1 MIYVTMILRG
11 GYMDKNI
18 INILW
23 VESRS
28 YLPEDSIS
36 KHSHS
41 FFHYIYVANGGGEIK
56 INDTT
61 HRLTSGCIYLI
72 KPGEEHSF
80 SANATEK
87 LVTYEIK
94 FEAHSNNLSY
104 MLYDLP
110 SYVNVTGSTIYEAF
124 SRIHTEHVTKKPYF
138 KELSSCLLTEVIFAL
153 KRSVQKEAIKDIPD
167 IEDGIDEQLNSMKEI
182 TVYIKNNIDNNITLQ
197 ELADLVKLEKTYFI
211 KKFKSV
217 IGTTPMQY
225 VKKARLE
232 RAKKL
237 LLYSD
242 MNITQISD
250 ALNFTSI
257 HRFSEFFINEV
268 GISPQ
273 KFKKQEKNHN
283 IT

>member
-1 MIYVTMILRG
+1 MALRG
-11 GYMDKNI
+11 VYMDKTN

-23 VESRS
+23 VEARS

-36 KHSHS
+36 KHSHN
-41 FFHYIYVANGGGEIK
+41 FFHYIYVATGSGEIR
-56 INDTT
+56 INDENY
-61 HRLTSGCIYLI
+61 RLTSGCIYLVN
-72 KPGEEHSF
+72 PGEEHSF
-80 SANATEK
+80 SASATEK
-87 LVTYEIK
+87 LVTSEIK
-94 FEAHSNNLSY
+94 FETSDNNLSNA
-104 MLYDLP
+104 LYELP
-110 SYVNVTGSTIYEAF
+110 HHINVSRSNIYEAF
-124 SRIHTEHVTKKPYF
+124 SRIHTEYVTKKPYF
-138 KELSSCLLTEVIFAL
+138 KEISSCLLTEAIFTL
-153 KRSVQKEAIKDIPD
+153 KRYIEKDSVQELQSSTD
-167 IEDGIDEQLNSMKEI
+167 EVDEQNSEMKEI
-182 TVYIKNNIDNNITLQ
+182 TVYIKNNIDNNITLS
-197 ELADLVKLEKTYFI
+197 ELADLVNLEKTYFI

-225 VKKARLE
+225 VKKVRLE

-250 ALNFTSI
+250 ALNFGSI

>member
-1 MIYVTMILRG
+1 
-11 GYMDKNI
+11 MDNKSI
-18 INILW
+18 KILW

-36 KHSHS
+36 KHSHH
-41 FFHYIYVANGGGEIK
+41 FFHYIYVASGSGEIK
-56 INDTT
+56 INDKSF
-61 HRLTSGCIYLI
+61 RLSSNCIYLI
-72 KPGEEHSF
+72 KPEQDHSF
-80 SANATEK
+80 NAGATEK
-87 LVTYEIK
+87 LVTLEVK
-94 FEAHSNNLSY
+94 FEVSDNNFFN
-104 MLYDLP
+104 DLCTLP
-110 SYVNVTGSTIYEAF
+110 PYINAAGSAIYEDF
-124 SRIHTEHVTKKPYF
+124 SRIYSECITKKPFYE
-138 KELSSCLLTEVIFAL
+138 ELSSCYLTQLIYVL
-153 KRSVQKEAIKDIPD
+153 KRSIEKESTSPLITDTDNAVESFND
-167 IEDGIDEQLNSMKEI
+167 MKKI
-182 TVYIKNNIDNNITLQ
+182 TTYIKNNVDNNVTLQ
-197 ELADLVKLEKTYFI
+197 ELADLVNLEKTYFI
-211 KKFKSV
+211 KKFRTV
-217 IGTTPMQY
+217 MGTTPMQY

-250 ALNFTSI
+250 ALNFGSI